1 MPCGR
6 GSTGAAPNRSS
17 TSTTARPR
25 PERCWRGSG
34 RRVRRYRVLRSG
46 GVTTDLDLIDDYL
59 VGIYQDLGDDPPAAM
74 ERAAVRVDEAL
85 AYLRTFEHPPHR
97 GTEPPEIRRGIR
109 PGTSKRFIFSFENDE
124 PASEDRGR
132 AVDGRSG

>member
-25 PERCWRGSG
+25 PARCWRGSG

-74 ERAAVRVDEAL
+74 ERAAVRVHEAL
-85 AYLRTFEHPPHR
+85 AYLRPFEHPP
-97 GTEPPEIRRGIR
+97 PPAPNPPTPPRARRTR
-109 PGTSKRFIFSFENDE
+109 NPK
-124 PASEDRGR
+124 
-132 AVDGRSG
+132 